1 MKFLGS
7 KFVQGGLILFAGAL
21 IGALAMAKY
30 NSSNIHNAKDIDTK
44 TQNQNYKNTDYKI
57 EQKGD
62 FDFYVLSLSWSP
74 TFCIKHKNLSQS
86 EDQCKSGSDKGFVVH
101 GLWPQ
106 FEHGY
111 PRSCPSNKGGPNN
124 GLALQMLD
132 IMPSTRLVRLEWE
145 RHGTCSGLEPNEY
158 FQTLRKAREKINIPN
173 FNYQDRPTSALI
185 EQEFTKSNPGLER
198 DGIAIIH
205 NDNMMAE
212 VRICLTK
219 SLEFRTCDEV
229 NSRAAKDY
237 DKLFIPSPK

>member
-21 IGALAMAKY
+21 IGAFAMAKY

-86 EDQCKSGSDKGFVVH
+86 EEQCKSGSDKGFVVH

-111 PRSCPSNKGGPNN
+111 PRSCPSNKSGPNN

-132 IMPSTRLVRLEWE
+132 IMP
-145 RHGTCSGLEPNEY
+145 
-158 FQTLRKAREKINIPN
+158 
-173 FNYQDRPTSALI
+173 
-185 EQEFTKSNPGLER
+185 
-198 DGIAIIH
+198 
-205 NDNMMAE
+205 
-212 VRICLTK
+212 
-219 SLEFRTCDEV
+219 
-229 NSRAAKDY
+229 
-237 DKLFIPSPK
+237 